1 MGAFIYVQAF
11 CKAFFRVNLLSL
23 FCSPLF
29 SLLFPLLFCALFS
42 LAVLASATPPAQ
54 AQDTIPLDALFGVE
68 EDAYLGAEEHDESS
82 DTENDS
88 AKDPLEGVNRVS
100 YGFNRALDAMLLR
113 PAAKAWNFLIPEPID
128 NAARNFVSNW
138 KLPFS
143 ALSSL
148 LAGDG
153 AGAADTTERFLLN
166 TTIGVFGFA
175 DPATSMGFPRC
186 DEDLGQTFGV
196 WGAGEGAYL
205 VLPILGPSGVR
216 DGAGT
221 VGEFLLPDAQE
232 ETLEALKVKE
242 DNREA
247 IQWSTIGVDAVQT
260 RASLLDVT
268 DHIDA
273 TSLDPYI
280 TTRSLYRQNRK
291 ARIAETCRDYVL
303 DFRARQATEKA
314 E

>member
-1 MGAFIYVQAF
+1 MGTRIF
-11 CKAFFRVNLLSL
+11 CGNCLSANILSL
-23 FCSPLF
+23 RFF
-29 SLLFPLLFCALFS
+29 
-42 LAVLASATPPAQ
+42 LAVLSAVLFILAPTERAR

-68 EDAYLGAEEHDESS
+68 EDAYLGAEEYDEASEPE
-82 DTENDS
+82 DDS
-88 AKDPLEGVNRVS
+88 AKDPLEGINRVS
-100 YGFNRALDAMLLR
+100 YGFNRALDAMLFR
-113 PAAKAWNFLIPEPID
+113 PVAKVWKAVIPEPID
-128 NAARNFVSNW
+128 NVARNFVSNW

-166 TTIGVFGFA
+166 TTIGFFGFA

-247 IQWSTIGVDAVQT
+247 IRWSTIGVDAVQT

-273 TSLDPYI
+273 TSLDPYV
-280 TTRSLYRQNRK
+280 TTRSLYRQNRA
-291 ARIAETCRDYVL
+291 ARVAETCRDYVL
-303 DFRARQATEKA
+303 DFRARQSTEKA